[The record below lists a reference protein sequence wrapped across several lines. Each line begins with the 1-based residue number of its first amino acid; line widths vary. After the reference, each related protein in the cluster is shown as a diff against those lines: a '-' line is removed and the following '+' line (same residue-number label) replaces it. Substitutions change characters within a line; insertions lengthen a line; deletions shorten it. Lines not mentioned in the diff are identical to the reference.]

1 MQENLK
7 TPGNQDGITTDPK
20 PTVEAPPSP
29 ESKTEQLP
37 NKPEQQEQNTPQN
50 QEQDSVKDQPSP
62 KPDDTDAEVDARTK
76 ANRENAQKSTGAKTP
91 AGREASSRNAVKHG
105 LFAADV
111 TTYFRYPEEGQRY
124 QRFID
129 GIVKDLAPVGDFET
143 VLARRAADILFRLDM
158 ARNAEFKVYAGVGM
172 PVDSME
178 DQLNKTKNP
187 IALASLYDSRFQRNF
202 SKTMEEL
209 RRVQQTRR
217 DNELHA
223 LEELKSIAISH
234 IQQNTTFDPAKFGF
248 VISRDLVFDHAHFA
262 NVKKLASFAAG
273 TGVVEKKV
281 VDYVAKL
288 PKKAA

>member
-1 MQENLK
+1 MKDHPE
-7 TPGNQDGITTDPK
+7 TPGNRDGITTDPK

-29 ESKTEQLP
+29 ESKTEQLQ
-37 NKPEQQEQNTPQN
+37 NQTEQQEQTTRQN
-50 QEQDSVKDQPSP
+50 QEQDTVKDQPSP
-62 KPDDTDAEVDARTK
+62 KPDDTDARTR

-91 AGREASSRNAVKHG
+91 DGREASSRNAVKHG

-143 VLARRAADILFRLDM
+143 VLANRAADILFRLDM
-158 ARNAEFKVYAGVGM
+158 VRSAEFKAYAGVAM

-178 DQLNKTKNP
+178 EQLNKTKNP
-187 IALASLYDSRFQRNF
+187 IALASLYDSRFQRAF

-234 IQQNTTFDPAKFGF
+234 IQQNATFDPAKFGF